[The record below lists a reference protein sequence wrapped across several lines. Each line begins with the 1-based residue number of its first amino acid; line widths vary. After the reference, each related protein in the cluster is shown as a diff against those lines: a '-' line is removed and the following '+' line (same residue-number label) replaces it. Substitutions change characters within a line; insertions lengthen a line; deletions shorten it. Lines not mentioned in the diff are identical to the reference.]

1 MDGSLDTTL
10 TTPVASVSSRIPLD
24 PPTARRNES
33 GDHTTAPAPFR
44 EVGVTAPLAISMI
57 HTLLPAPLRWMLNA
71 EYFSSGESLADTYSA
86 GSPTVPRSFP
96 SPPRQVSRDFPMKVP
111 ARYASTPAAGALNAA
126 RQFPSF
132 SVYAADATVGLRASR
147 R

>member
-1 MDGSLDTTL
+1 
-10 TTPVASVSSRIPLD
+10 
-24 PPTARRNES
+24 
-33 GDHTTAPAPFR
+33 
-44 EVGVTAPLAISMI
+44 MI

-147 R
+147 RWSREESTALPTGTSGSLTRGCASLLSTSRSHSMPSAMLRSSLGASPHCA